1 MKTSA
6 FRHIL
11 FNTDEK
17 VIFELSF
24 ASVIFVT
31 HVLLG
36 LPTATSDAH
45 HTFISLCRLGL
56 QEAKS
61 CRPHWRACFLWTWA
75 GILHSMFTTCI
86 RYAWDYRQY
95 AFYIIIHFIHFI
107 ELFHMSRLPIF
118 LGVAVFVC
126 SFLIFAYLTT
136 RSFSAIPSYFSY
148 KRVVEGISLSYC
160 WNLAVIPSL
169 AWSHYSIFSLL
180 SQVSIFVG
188 CIHTFRGKTN
198 EFPDLGFSN
207 SVYSLS

>member
-31 HVLLG
+31 RVLLG

-86 RYAWDYRQY
+86 RCCCICLFVPHLRISDYKVIFSHPQLLFLQ
-95 AFYIIIHFIHFI
+95 AGSWGDQFELLLEPGCHPIPSM
-107 ELFHMSRLPIF
+107 ESLFHFQLAKS
-118 LGVAVFVC
+118 
-126 SFLIFAYLTT
+126 SFHLCWLH
-136 RSFSAIPSYFSY
+136 SYFQSLRPTWFRHFRDICDVCLY
-148 KRVVEGISLSYC
+148 HAVECVQLDDINTFTLEIGLTYC
-160 WNLAVIPSL
+160 IKLNFL
-169 AWSHYSIFSLL
+169 
-180 SQVSIFVG
+180 
-188 CIHTFRGKTN
+188 N
-198 EFPDLGFSN
+198 M
-207 SVYSLS
+207 